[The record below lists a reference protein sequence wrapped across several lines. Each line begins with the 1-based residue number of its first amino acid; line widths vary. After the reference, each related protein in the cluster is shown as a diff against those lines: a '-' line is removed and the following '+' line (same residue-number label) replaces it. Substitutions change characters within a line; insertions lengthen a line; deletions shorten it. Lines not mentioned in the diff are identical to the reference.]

1 MGSEPGQMCRSKVRE
16 DLTSRGPGSDPT
28 PKLPLK
34 RGWTT
39 VWFAWVGLV
48 VVLDGLGF
56 KKACD
61 GYQLFRVLAR
71 LGHSEGG
78 SLLSKIMAHPTRKWK
93 VCIGTR

>member
-1 MGSEPGQMCRSKVRE
+1 M
-16 DLTSRGPGSDPT
+16 
-28 PKLPLK
+28 
-34 RGWTT
+34 
-39 VWFAWVGLV
+39 WFAWVGLV

-78 SLLSKIMAHPTRKWK
+78 SLLSKIMAHIPPANGKF
-93 VCIGTR
+93 VLVLDE